1 MASTSPLQIGRE
13 CFLTAMGR
21 TLVVEILGISG
32 DSIWVS
38 YPTADVIKEGTGV
51 ELSFHDPGGFIGFH
65 SRVASGPTM
74 NQSGIM
80 LERAASARH
89 NTQRKNW
96 RVPTNFPIQLK
107 AYGEDALHEG
117 EMKDLTIDGSLIKT
131 HSEFPA
137 GSMIEMTLQLPKS
150 KPFTFLVQIVY
161 SDPTTPE
168 KQNRYG
174 LRFVEIPSAAKSAL
188 TWFLYERIHEVYPQ
202 QLRELYPRPQKRKP
216 AAKQK
221 S

>member
-1 MASTSPLQIGRE
+1 MASISSLQIGRE

-38 YPTADVIKEGTGV
+38 YPTTDVIKEGTGV
-51 ELSFHDPGGFIGFH
+51 ELSFHEPGGFIGFH
-65 SRVASGPTM
+65 SRVTSEPKM

-96 RVPTNFPIQLK
+96 RVPTDFPVQLK
-107 AYGEDALHEG
+107 AYGEDTLHEG
-117 EMKDLTIDGSLIKT
+117 VMKDLTIDGALIKT

-137 GSMIEMTLQLPKS
+137 GSMVELTLQLPKS
-150 KPFTFLVQIVY
+150 KPHTFLVQIVY
-161 SDPTTPE
+161 TDPTTPE
-168 KQNRYG
+168 QQNRYG
-174 LRFVEIPSAAKSAL
+174 LRIVDAPNAAKNAL

-202 QLRELYPRPQKRKP
+202 QLRDLYPRPPKRKP
-216 AAKQK
+216 AAQQ
-221 S
+221 